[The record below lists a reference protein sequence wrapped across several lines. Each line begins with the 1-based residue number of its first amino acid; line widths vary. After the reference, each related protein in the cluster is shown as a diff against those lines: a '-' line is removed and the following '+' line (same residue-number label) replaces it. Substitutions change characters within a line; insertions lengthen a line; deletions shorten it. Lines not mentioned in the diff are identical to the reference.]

1 MTVLL
6 CTDST
11 IMKHKLKY
19 SRHDGATLKKPTC
32 EMSDVM
38 VMNLDSIWIV
48 EKIQE
53 EFFSALETVR
63 VPITSISLC

>member
-19 SRHDGATLKKPTC
+19 SRHEGAILIKPTC
-32 EMSDVM
+32 EMSDVL
-38 VMNLDSIWIV
+38 VMNLDFI
-48 EKIQE
+48 
-53 EFFSALETVR
+53 
-63 VPITSISLC
+63 